1 MFLLKLTRMLG
12 TIYCLCIVINNHLSG
27 GVVSGFSDVCS
38 FIGKFPSFR
47 GGPHSSVT
55 YGKVPHTCRA
65 RAPNTCPLPP
75 AAPHPLPH
83 TDGTIFQPNLHHQIL
98 SPLTPNLAQK
108 LETWVRSCA
117 VHIYRVDKRSIHPV
131 YSCLFFSLPI

>member
-55 YGKVPHTCRA
+55 YGKVPHLQSTRTQYLSSPARCPSPPPTHRWHHFPTQPTPPNTISVNPQSRTKAGNMGPLMCRA
-65 RAPNTCPLPP
+65 Y
-75 AAPHPLPH
+75 
-83 TDGTIFQPNLHHQIL
+83 I
-98 SPLTPNLAQK
+98 
-108 LETWVRSCA
+108 
-117 VHIYRVDKRSIHPV
+117 
-131 YSCLFFSLPI
+131 